1 MSLPADPHSQA
12 LLCSSSQ
19 EIMGGCGFTPALVQ
33 LLAVSQLIQLVAAL
47 ANSHTVHARSGHT
60 LLAGSAGPDSL
71 TVTKELQA
79 SAIIS
84 LQKQVLQVL
93 ALPAAQP

>member
-1 MSLPADPHSQA
+1 MSSPADPHSQA

-19 EIMGGCGFTPALVQ
+19 EIMGGCGFVQ